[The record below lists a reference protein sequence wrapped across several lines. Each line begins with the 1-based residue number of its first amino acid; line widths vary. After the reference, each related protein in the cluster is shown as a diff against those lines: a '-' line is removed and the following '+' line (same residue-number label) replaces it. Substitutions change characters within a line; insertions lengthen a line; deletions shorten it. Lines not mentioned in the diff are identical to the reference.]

1 VGCGLIVTAAELKV
15 VVDALHSTGDAAL
28 AERFEAVLHQFGLR
42 SSRERR
48 PEPDAGD
55 GRPQHEQSPHPNPPS
70 VDGRCDRC
78 GWRGK
83 VYPGRYGGF
92 RCAVC
97 FGLQWGWMPRE

>member
-1 VGCGLIVTAAELKV
+1 VADT
-15 VVDALHSTGDAAL
+15 
-28 AERFEAVLHQFGLR
+28 
-42 SSRERR
+42 
-48 PEPDAGD
+48 PEPGGVDK
-55 GRPQHEQSPHPNPPS
+55 PQDVQQSRHSSPPP
-70 VDGRCDRC
+70 VEGRCGRC